1 MSIDVSVVI
10 WTILGF
16 LVLMVLLERIL
27 YRPIL
32 EILDRRREKIAA
44 GLAAQRQAEH
54 ALEERRTQHARDLE
68 GIRREETERAREQI
82 ASVDQALDKAL
93 DEREFERE
101 TRRASEE
108 SKSSE
113 DRVRLTKELEDQIPK
128 YMALLASRLVEGTEE
143 GRPS

>member
-16 LVLMVLLERIL
+16 LVLMVLLDRIL

-54 ALEERRTQHARDLE
+54 ALEDRKAQHEQELEALRRD
-68 GIRREETERAREQI
+68 ETEKAREQTD
-82 ASVDQALDKAL
+82 SVYQALDQAL
-93 DEREFERE
+93 DEREIDRD
-101 TRRASEE
+101 TRRAAEAVKAE
-108 SKSSE
+108 E
-113 DRVRLTKELEDQIPK
+113 DRTQLTKALEDRMPE
-128 YMALLASRLVEGTEE
+128 YLDLLASRFADGPREG
-143 GRPS
+143 GRS

>member
-1 MSIDVSVVI
+1 MSIDISVVI

-54 ALEERRTQHARDLE
+54 ALEERIAQHKRDLE
-68 GIRREETERAREQI
+68 DIRRKETERAQEQI
-82 ASVDQALDKAL
+82 TSVDQALDKAL

-101 TRRASEE
+101 TRRAAE
-108 SKSSE
+108 E
-113 DRVRLTKELEDQIPK
+113 DRSVEDRAKLMKELEDRVPQ
-128 YMALLASRLVEGTEE
+128 YLELLASRLAREPGE

>member
-16 LVLMVLLERIL
+16 LVLMVLLDRIL

-44 GLAAQRQAEH
+44 GLAARRQAEH
-54 ALEERRTQHARDLE
+54 ALEDRRAQHERELEDL
-68 GIRREETERAREQI
+68 RREETEKAREQT
-82 ASVDQALDKAL
+82 ASVDQALDRAL
-93 DEREFERE
+93 DEREIDRE
-101 TRRASEE
+101 TRRAAEAVKSEE
-108 SKSSE
+108 
-113 DRVRLTKELEDQIPK
+113 DRASLMRALEERMPG
-128 YMALLASRLVEGTEE
+128 YLELLASRFADGPRE